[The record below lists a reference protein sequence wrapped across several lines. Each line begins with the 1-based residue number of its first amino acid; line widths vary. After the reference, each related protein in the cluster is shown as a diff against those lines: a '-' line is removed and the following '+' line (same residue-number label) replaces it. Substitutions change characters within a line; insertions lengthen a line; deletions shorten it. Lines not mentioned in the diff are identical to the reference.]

1 MHAITTD
8 GHQSASIGVNGGSTT
23 LVSRSTSSSRR
34 PSAVVS
40 DGHYAGVVG
49 GGGSGS
55 IANLSTTTRTRQR
68 YAVGGGAGADFDTMS
83 ANVGNGVT
91 TNGNKVN
98 ISNDGSSGD
107 VAINIQDA
115 ATNNASLGTGQIV
128 DPNGYGS
135 GRARWDT
142 GTGNG
147 SSTLPTSQP
156 MATRSHYHLSRTEIL
171 KGVANR
177 FVHSTAYIYFYG
189 AMALAS
195 LMTVLISL
203 VQDCPG
209 TLFYSLELAINA
221 ILIAEVGVRGYAFGK
236 QFWKSTFNIIDLG
249 LVALCAVTL
258 IVLFFSH
265 DCSPYRRG
273 QDPRPTPGEDIPGS
287 SQGQRDGRGEE
298 LLDSL
303 LLILRN
309 AAQLVRL
316 LSVVRRSRSNVT
328 TRVANIDLD
337 DARHYSLDWDL
348 EEEGL
353 AARQRMADGG
363 DRGARQASAAA
374 AAGGG
379 TARGDRA
386 YDEHRQ
392 LFDYD
397 EDDEEL

>member
-1 MHAITTD
+1 MSH
-8 GHQSASIGVNGGSTT
+8 VNGNEDF
-23 LVSRSTSSSRR
+23 
-34 PSAVVS
+34 PS
-40 DGHYAGVVG
+40 
-49 GGGSGS
+49 
-55 IANLSTTTRTRQR
+55 N
-68 YAVGGGAGADFDTMS
+68 GGAKPAL
-83 ANVGNGVT
+83 
-91 TNGNKVN
+91 TNE
-98 ISNDGSSGD
+98 GSSGD

-115 ATNNASLGTGQIV
+115 ATNNASLGTGHVV
-128 DPNGYGS
+128 DPSAYGA

-142 GTGNG
+142 NASGVGNN
-147 SSTLPTSQP
+147 SSLPTAQP
-156 MATRSHYHLSRTEIL
+156 MATRSHYHLSRQEIL

-221 ILIAEVGVRGYAFGK
+221 VLIAEVGIRGYAFGK

-249 LVALCAVTL
+249 LVALCAITL

-273 QDPRPTPGEDIPGS
+273 QDPRPSPGEDLPGS
-287 SQGQRDGRGEE
+287 SQGERDGRGEE
-298 LLDSL
+298 LLDSF

-348 EEEGL
+348 EEEGQ

-363 DRGARQASAAA
+363 DRGARLASAS
-374 AAGGG
+374 GGHK
-379 TARGDRA
+379 GDRA
-386 YDEHRQ
+386 GAYNDQSQ